1 MGLQSTKKITDKRKT
16 VPKKKSPSKLDLK
29 NLNSEATKD
38 VKHREIESP
47 TFISMTNSFLIRE

>member
-1 MGLQSTKKITDKRKT
+1 MGLTSTKKMSDKRKVT
-16 VPKKKSPSKLDLK
+16 AKKKSPKKLDLK
-29 NLNSEATKD
+29 NLNSEAAKD